1 MKITKQKLEQI
12 IQEEKDWMQKA
23 FGKNKGGLH
32 RALGVPEDEDIS
44 VTKMAD
50 ALRAGGKKEKM
61 ARAAVNANPDKYGS
75 IKDVGVDKK
84 DESLITKESLQE
96 YIKEI
101 LAEVTAGAEKFADFE
116 AIAQAYRDDKTD
128 RKAVQEMVYYVE
140 DVVSP
145 EMENLGLRDTATDSA
160 KRNGLFDWSA
170 PKDEDYKNASIDLYG
185 DGYEVEVYPSSN
197 DDDMQKTTT
206 KTLMDAIK
214 FIRGILSPQGAVAPA
229 PGEDPAQMELPLQE
243 NKNRKIKIRRKKK

>member
-96 YIKEI
+96 
-101 LAEVTAGAEKFADFE
+101 
-116 AIAQAYRDDKTD
+116 
-128 RKAVQEMVYYVE
+128 
-140 DVVSP
+140 
-145 EMENLGLRDTATDSA
+145 
-160 KRNGLFDWSA
+160 
-170 PKDEDYKNASIDLYG
+170 
-185 DGYEVEVYPSSN
+185 
-197 DDDMQKTTT
+197 
-206 KTLMDAIK
+206 
-214 FIRGILSPQGAVAPA
+214 
-229 PGEDPAQMELPLQE
+229 
-243 NKNRKIKIRRKKK
+243 NRKIKIRRKKK

>member
-44 VTKMAD
+44 VSKMAD
-50 ALRAGGKKEKM
+50 ALRSGGKKEKM

-96 YIKEI
+96 
-101 LAEVTAGAEKFADFE
+101 
-116 AIAQAYRDDKTD
+116 
-128 RKAVQEMVYYVE
+128 
-140 DVVSP
+140 
-145 EMENLGLRDTATDSA
+145 
-160 KRNGLFDWSA
+160 
-170 PKDEDYKNASIDLYG
+170 
-185 DGYEVEVYPSSN
+185 
-197 DDDMQKTTT
+197 
-206 KTLMDAIK
+206 
-214 FIRGILSPQGAVAPA
+214 
-229 PGEDPAQMELPLQE
+229 
-243 NKNRKIKIRRKKK
+243 NKKIKIRRKKK